1 MGCFPGLSVCSA
13 RRDFLRQ
20 IVNKVISESSGRIS
34 VSVMEDLK
42 VKFARAEDK
51 FGFSVFGGDPRRVA
65 DFLSS
70 EDWADIVEYA
80 RNVNV
85 LWLLEAILRRLAE
98 EYRDECSVVADKA
111 LEALDSLGKGQVV
124 VGEELTL
131 DSVVRRLKFY
141 GFKVNVVKEDG
152 REYVEVEQP
161 LLKVKLYVSDGRINY
176 VMCKEGKV
184 PTVDALIAL
193 MGKVREL

>member
-1 MGCFPGLSVCSA
+1 LSVCSA

-34 VSVMEDLK
+34 VSVMDDLK

-141 GFKVNVVKEDG
+141 GFKVNVVKEDE

>member
-1 MGCFPGLSVCSA
+1 LSVCSA
-13 RRDFLRQ
+13 KRDFLRQ

-34 VSVMEDLK
+34 INVMEDLK

-141 GFKVNVVKEDG
+141 GFKVNVVKEDE

>member
-1 MGCFPGLSVCSA
+1 MSVCSA

-34 VSVMEDLK
+34 VSVMDDLK

-141 GFKVNVVKEDG
+141 GFKVNVVKEDE

>member
-1 MGCFPGLSVCSA
+1 MSVCSA

-34 VSVMEDLK
+34 INVMEDLK

-141 GFKVNVVKEDG
+141 GFKVNVVKEDE

>member
-34 VSVMEDLK
+34 INVMEDLK

-141 GFKVNVVKEDG
+141 GFKVNVVKEDE

>member
-1 MGCFPGLSVCSA
+1 LSVCSA

-34 VSVMEDLK
+34 INVMEDLK

-141 GFKVNVVKEDG
+141 GFKVNVVKEDE

-184 PTVDALIAL
+184 STVDALIAL

>member
-1 MGCFPGLSVCSA
+1 LSVCSA

-34 VSVMEDLK
+34 VSVMDDLK

>member
-1 MGCFPGLSVCSA
+1 MSVCSA

-34 VSVMEDLK
+34 INVMEDLK

-141 GFKVNVVKEDG
+141 GFKVNVVKEDE

-176 VMCKEGKV
+176 VMCKKGKV
-184 PTVDALIAL
+184 STVDALIAL

>member
-1 MGCFPGLSVCSA
+1 MSVCSA

-34 VSVMEDLK
+34 VSVMDDLK